1 MRSLA
6 KDILKST
13 PFYPRHMGDY
23 IRRMYFWREVKKLPV
38 GRWNRVLDAGF
49 GSGQVA
55 VSFACRYP
63 HLEVVGYD
71 LKTEFPIG
79 KLPPNLHLGHCDL
92 RALKETNAFD
102 FIYSID
108 VLEHIAGNR
117 RVIANLYRAL
127 CPGGYLYIHIPYET
141 PGNRIFP
148 EHWFAAFDDWTHEE
162 HVVEQYTLEEASA
175 LLEDIGFTI
184 VHARWTFGFW
194 GELDRLTDRASLL
207 RVDLAPLLKGLARIA
222 VSRPINDQRGDVLV
236 VGVKA
241 GNE

>member
-1 MRSLA
+1 MSKQSL
-6 KDILKST
+6 
-13 PFYPRHMGDY
+13 G
-23 IRRMYFWREVKKLPV
+23 
-38 GRWNRVLDAGF
+38 
-49 GSGQVA
+49 
-55 VSFACRYP
+55 
-63 HLEVVGYD
+63 
-71 LKTEFPIG
+71 
-79 KLPPNLHLGHCDL
+79 
-92 RALKETNAFD
+92 
-102 FIYSID
+102 
-108 VLEHIAGNR
+108 
-117 RVIANLYRAL
+117 
-127 CPGGYLYIHIPYET
+127 LYIHIPYET